1 MKSNFLSPQEN
12 DVCMGLP
19 GFAHN
24 CRVLWMPSGA
34 HGENLRVRLKRPCSP
49 VVSTCL
55 PEPPLPPAAPV
66 TLPVC
71 VSTQAVGREVRGW
84 ALPWLLALLP
94 SSVALRGEPT
104 PLRIPF
110 WFWWRETSVILD
122 PQQHPRIPG
131 ETQWVFPAGWG
142 ELRLAGLA
150 SLLSSFGVAE

>member
-12 DVCMGLP
+12 DVCMALP

-24 CRVLWMPSGA
+24 CRVLWTPSGA

-55 PEPPLPPAAPV
+55 PEPPVPPAAPV

-71 VSTQAVGREVRGW
+71 VSTEAVGREVRGW

-110 WFWWRETSVILD
+110 GFGGERQVSFLAHNSTPGYLVKHNGFS
-122 PQQHPRIPG
+122 QQG
-131 ETQWVFPAGWG
+131 
-142 ELRLAGLA
+142 
-150 SLLSSFGVAE
+150 GVSCA